1 MFEITRR
8 HQLIILIVAAILIFG
23 GGYRYALWQQ
33 RASAESKP
41 ALEQISPSDNPDAK
55 ELVVHIT
62 GAVEKPGVYRL
73 SAGARVEDA
82 IKMAAARPEADL
94 DLLNL
99 AAPLADGQKLVV
111 PLKQP
116 GLTGGVAPVQNMP
129 GSAPVN
135 VNFRNNPFAQP
146 SGSSVSAPAGS
157 LVNINT
163 ADQRELESLPGI
175 GPSLAHRII
184 QYRETNG
191 PFKVPE
197 DIKNVSGIGD
207 KRFEQLKDCI
217 TVY

>member
-1 MFEITRR
+1 MFEVTRR
-8 HQLIILIVAAILIFG
+8 HQLIILIVAAILVFG

-33 RASAESKP
+33 RVDAKNKP
-41 ALEQISPSDNPDAK
+41 ALEQLKPPENLEKK
-55 ELVVHIT
+55 ELVVHVA

-73 SAGARVEDA
+73 PSGARVQDA
-82 IKMAAARPEADL
+82 VQMAVARPEADL
-94 DLLNL
+94 DMLNL

-111 PLKQP
+111 PVKQP
-116 GLTGGVAPVQNMP
+116 GLTGGAVPLQNMP
-129 GSAPVN
+129 GSGPVN
-135 VNFRNNPFAQP
+135 ATLRDNPFAQP
-146 SGSSVSAPAGS
+146 HGKSPTGSGS

-163 ADQRELESLPGI
+163 ADQKELETLPGI
-175 GPSLAHRII
+175 GPSLAQRII

-207 KRFEQLKDCI
+207 KRFEQLKDYI